1 VNLPYSRLPDG
12 DGRRTLL
19 MVKPKILLVDDNP
32 IILEIEK
39 SVLKVEDY
47 EIETASDGSEALDKV
62 IIFKPDL
69 ILLDIM
75 MPQMDGY
82 QVARLLKEKEDTR
95 SIPIIMVTAKRRP
108 EDMNEGYLEGA
119 AGYITKPFKSEE
131 LLKVVKILLSNRE

>member
-1 VNLPYSRLPDG
+1 
-12 DGRRTLL
+12 
-19 MVKPKILLVDDNP
+19 MVRPKILLVDDNP

-47 EIETASDGSEALDKV
+47 EIETASDGNEALEKV
-62 IIFKPDL
+62 KEFDPDL

-75 MPQMDGY
+75 MHQMDGY
-82 QVARLLKEKEDTR
+82 QVARALKEDDESR
-95 SIPIIMVTAKRRP
+95 SIPIVMVTAKRRP

-131 LLKVVKILLSNRE
+131 LLKVVKILLSNKFEDEV

>member
-1 VNLPYSRLPDG
+1 
-12 DGRRTLL
+12 
-19 MVKPKILLVDDNP
+19 MVRPKILLVDDNP

-47 EIETASDGSEALDKV
+47 LIETASDGTEALEKV
-62 IIFKPDL
+62 ESFQPDL

-82 QVARLLKEKEDTR
+82 QVARVLKEKDTTR

-131 LLKVVKILLSNRE
+131 LLKVVKILLSHREDG

>member
-1 VNLPYSRLPDG
+1 MAR
-12 DGRRTLL
+12 
-19 MVKPKILLVDDNP
+19 PKILLVDDNP

-47 EIETASDGSEALDKV
+47 DIDTASDGEEALEKV
-62 IIFKPDL
+62 KLFQPDL

-82 QVARLLKEKEDTR
+82 QVARRLKDDQTTQH
-95 SIPIIMVTAKRRP
+95 IPVIMVTAKRRP

-131 LLKVVKILLSNRE
+131 LLKVVKILLSNMKD

>member
-1 VNLPYSRLPDG
+1 
-12 DGRRTLL
+12 
-19 MVKPKILLVDDNP
+19 MAQPKILLVDDNP

-47 EIETASDGSEALDKV
+47 TIETASDGSEALEKV
-62 IIFKPDL
+62 KTFKPDL

-82 QVARLLKEKEDTR
+82 QVARCLKEDEETQA
-95 SIPIIMVTAKRRP
+95 IPIVMVTAKRRP

-131 LLKVVKILLSNRE
+131 LLKVVRILLSNKME

>member
-1 VNLPYSRLPDG
+1 MMSPEMIK
-12 DGRRTLL
+12 T
-19 MVKPKILLVDDNP
+19 KPRILLVDDNP

-47 EIETASDGSEALDKV
+47 EIETASDGTEAIEKV
-62 IIFKPDL
+62 RSFKPDL

-75 MPQMDGY
+75 MPMMDGY
-82 QVARLLKEKEDTR
+82 QVARLLKEDEECH
-95 SIPIIMVTAKRRP
+95 SIPIVMVTAKRRP

-131 LLKVVKILLSNRE
+131 LLKVVRILLSNA